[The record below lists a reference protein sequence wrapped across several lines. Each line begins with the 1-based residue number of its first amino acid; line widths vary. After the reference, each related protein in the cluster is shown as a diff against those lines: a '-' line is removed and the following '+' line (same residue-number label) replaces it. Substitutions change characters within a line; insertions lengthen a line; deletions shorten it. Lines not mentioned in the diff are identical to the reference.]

1 MRTKPA
7 RFDADDAGG
16 QLKERILRIW
26 GATRPQETNALLW
39 LALILGLAL
48 VIRVAWVLVSQTTP
62 VSEASVYDRLA
73 WSLASNKEYVAE
85 DGTPTAFRPVGYPV
99 FLAGVYTAFG
109 HSWTAGGIVNALLG
123 TAAVG
128 LTYVLARTVLSVR
141 LSLVAALLI
150 ALLPSHIL
158 GYTAVLRMEAL
169 HTVFV
174 LSALVIT
181 YWAVRAPRAQNVV
194 LLGLCLGIGVYVRP
208 ILLLYPV
215 AFGAVLALQPQISLR
230 RAIGLAGAAGLVMLL
245 VLLPWTVRNYIV
257 MDAFVLTS
265 THGGINLLVGNGPD
279 AIGQHETVDGSIFSD
294 TSEMTVY
301 RESIRIAFGHI
312 VSHPLAWFKL
322 LPRKFFYLWA
332 SDADWVTF
340 ARAINL
346 SIFQDQFHHWIPGL
360 KWFTQFYWAAIALM
374 AAGAVVTRP
383 LRYWSS
389 FPANIFPVLI
399 VYWTA
404 FHMAFFGMGRFH
416 AQVIPV
422 IVVIAVH
429 LLSKDRDWLL
439 WVRQFQHRSSQANT
453 TPY

>member
-1 MRTKPA
+1 M
-7 RFDADDAGG
+7 
-16 QLKERILRIW
+16 KEHTLRVW
-26 GATRPQETNALLW
+26 ETVRSRETNALLW

-48 VIRVAWVLVSQTTP
+48 IIRVVWVLVSQTTP

-73 WSLASNKEYVAE
+73 WSLASNREYVAE
-85 DGTPTAFRPVGYPV
+85 DGSPTAFRPVGYPA
-99 FLAGVYTAFG
+99 FLAGVYMVFG
-109 HSWTAGGIVNALLG
+109 HSWMAGGIANALFG

-128 LTYVLARTVLSVR
+128 LTYVLARIVLSIR
-141 LSLVAALLI
+141 LSLVAASLI

-169 HTVFV
+169 HTIFV
-174 LSALVIT
+174 LTALVIT
-181 YWAVRAPRAQNVV
+181 YRAVRAPRVQNAV
-194 LLGLCLGIGVYVRP
+194 LLGLCLGVGLYVRP
-208 ILLLYPV
+208 ILLLYPI
-215 AFGAVLALQPQISLR
+215 AFGAVLILRPQISLR
-230 RAIGLAGAAGLVMLL
+230 RALGLTSVAGLVMLL

-279 AIGQHETVDGSIFSD
+279 AIGQHETVDESMFSD

-301 RESIRIAFGHI
+301 RESIRITLDH
-312 VSHPLAWFKL
+312 VMSHPVDWFEL

-346 SIFQDQFHHWIPGL
+346 PIYQDRFQHWILGL
-360 KWFTQFYWAAIALM
+360 KWFTQLYWAVIALV
-374 AAGAVVTRP
+374 AAGAVLTRP
-383 LRYWSS
+383 LRYWLS
-389 FPANIFPVLI
+389 FPAIIFAVLV

-429 LLSKDRDWLL
+429 LLSKDRDWLT
-439 WVRQFQHRSSQANT
+439 WVRQFQHRDSKARCPPT
-453 TPY
+453 KA